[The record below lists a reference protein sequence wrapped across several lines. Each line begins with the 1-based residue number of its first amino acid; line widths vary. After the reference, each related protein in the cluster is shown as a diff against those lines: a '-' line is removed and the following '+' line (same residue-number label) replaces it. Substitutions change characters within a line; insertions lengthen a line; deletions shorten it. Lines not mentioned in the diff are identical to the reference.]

1 MKLLAILRD
10 TSKYIFVKTQL
21 TLWLTFR
28 HLNHIILTV
37 YNKERQRK
45 IENKERRDFYFNLVN
60 LSVKPTAHVVV
71 HP

>member
-1 MKLLAILRD
+1 MKLLAMLRD

-21 TLWLTFR
+21 LWLTFR